1 MTLTANT
8 SLISHIGSTVLLTLF
23 LILILGIA
31 VCAILSF
38 VPRRPYLDRASG
50 MIVQPFLILS
60 SPLHFPLNR
69 IQIKDM
75 PEGLMEHLSVINH
88 GCLNIFGIYSGTFR
102 STRDKA
108 PVYIYLRTAGT
119 ASSTSSTTD
128 AAMSSIPG
136 NKRHIARTPFYPIL
150 LSVFRTFT

>member
-1 MTLTANT
+1 MILTVNT

-23 LILILGIA
+23 LILILSIA

-38 VPRRPYLDRASG
+38 VPKRPYLDRSSG
-50 MIVQPFLILS
+50 LIVQPFLILS
-60 SPLHFPLNR
+60 SPLRFPLSR

-108 PVYIYLRTAGT
+108 PVYIYLR
-119 ASSTSSTTD
+119 
-128 AAMSSIPG
+128 
-136 NKRHIARTPFYPIL
+136 NRRPFCLYFAY
-150 LSVFRTFT
+150 SRKSMTFRTLPQDSLQQISGTFDVSVLALFQ

>member
-38 VPRRPYLDRASG
+38 FPRRPYLDRASG

-69 IQIKDM
+69 IQIKDI
-75 PEGLMEHLSVINH
+75 PEGLTEHLSVINH

-108 PVYIYLRTAGT
+108 PVYIYLR
-119 ASSTSSTTD
+119 
-128 AAMSSIPG
+128 
-136 NKRHIARTPFYPIL
+136 NRRHGLVYFEYDGARYVLNPWE
-150 LSVFRTFT
+150 

>member
-1 MTLTANT
+1 MILTVNT

-23 LILILGIA
+23 LILILSIA

-38 VPRRPYLDRASG
+38 VPKRPYLDRSSG
-50 MIVQPFLILS
+50 LIVQPFLILS
-60 SPLHFPLNR
+60 SPLRFPLSR

-102 STRDKA
+102 PATRPRSTSTSA
-108 PVYIYLRTAGT
+108 TAGT

-136 NKRHIARTPFYPIL
+136 NKRYIA
-150 LSVFRTFT
+150 